1 MSVLQESVGPAI
13 GTQETT
19 VVVEQQRFY
28 QDKSFFLSLTALLLG
43 ILVLGL
49 LALIV
54 LLRGL
59 AVPPPVFFESTALG
73 QLLIEAPLDT
83 PSIET
88 NELLN
93 WITQGMMLSNTFNY
107 INYPAVAEAAKV
119 LYTKDGFESYMA
131 ALKNSNLVT
140 NVVQQKLVLKA
151 TPTDAPQLLLEKP
164 FAGRYMWKIKIP
176 MRFQYQNVRTDMSDL
191 AEITLVVMRVPTT
204 QSPNGVSIL
213 KYDLELKGPG

>member
-1 MSVLQESVGPAI
+1 MGVV
-13 GTQETT
+13 QETEET
-19 VVVEQQRFY
+19 TIVVEQQRFY
-28 QDKSFFLSLTALLLG
+28 QDKSLFLSLTAVLLG

-59 AVPPPVFFESTALG
+59 AVPSPVFFETTALG
-73 QLLIEAPLDT
+73 QLIVEAPLDK

-93 WITQGMMLSNTFNY
+93 WITQGMMLANTFNY
-107 INYPAVAEAAKV
+107 VDYPAVTETAKA
-119 LYTKDGFESYMA
+119 LYTKDGFESYLNG
-131 ALKNSNLVT
+131 LKNSNLVS

-176 MRFQYQNVRTDMSDL
+176 MRFRYQNVTTDMSDL
-191 AEITLVVMRVPTT
+191 ADITLVVMRVPTT